1 MNIIKKSRAP
11 LAPVWGENGF
21 QKKLPSTKTHLTLR
35 LNSRSLLWAADSYVQ
50 LPSGTLPWVPQD
62 HHVQNIIL
70 YSYALSF
77 KCSLSQCHHTTQ
89 VTKPDSL
96 ELSHYPSL
104 ISTCYIHPS
113 SVHLISIIFVESL
126 SFSISTTTLLVEGL
140 KLSGVDFL
148 HGVPESLVL
157 PFCCPVNEFPLPQ
170 SAVSTQHYKSDHS
183 FSNPMTS
190 HALLKS
196 NKFHHSLSLV

>member
-11 LAPVWGENGF
+11 LAPVWGENRF

-62 HHVQNIIL
+62 HHVQNLIL
-70 YSYALSF
+70 YSYALSL

-113 SVHLISIIFVESL
+113 SLHLISIIFVESL

-140 KLSGVDFL
+140 KLSGVGRLLTWSSWVSSLAFLLPSQWIPPTTISHINSALQIWSFFFKSHDFSCSAQVQQ
-148 HGVPESLVL
+148 VP
-157 PFCCPVNEFPLPQ
+157 P
-170 SAVSTQHYKSDHS
+170 
-183 FSNPMTS
+183 
-190 HALLKS
+190 
-196 NKFHHSLSLV
+196 